1 VGEDDFKPL
10 YDLLA
15 GRIYA
20 FASRRL
26 AAEAAKD
33 VVSETFET
41 VWRKL
46 GQAPQ
51 DHEACVAW
59 VYAIA
64 RFKVLQE
71 IQRVR
76 RKHHDNRFAND
87 FEVPGPTMSDTGD
100 VAAERQLGGLIYRSL
115 SGAERELFDLLFVLD
130 ATRTQVCELLQ
141 LTPGAL
147 NTRLSRLRDR
157 IEELEGIYAKSW
169 AEVDGG

>member
-1 VGEDDFKPL
+1 MGEDDFKPL

-20 FASRRL
+20 FATRRL
-26 AAEAAKD
+26 PVEAAKD

-46 GQAPQ
+46 GQAPE

-71 IQRVR
+71 LQRVR
-76 RKHHDNRFAND
+76 RKHHDNRFADD
-87 FEVPGPTMSDTGD
+87 FEVPPMATTDAGD
-100 VAAERQLGGLIYRSL
+100 VVAERQVGGLIYRSL
-115 SGAERELFDLLFVLD
+115 SGSEREVFDLLFVLD

-157 IEELEGIYAKSW
+157 IEQLEGVHAKSW